1 MSNFWQNYFSVFF
14 NKAKVTISTVSAT
27 TQTISSSVVK
37 TEVLTN
43 TRDWNESICISFRV
57 YYDIFIKGGQAVIA
71 TEVQV
76 TSFYVK
82 PNPKTCLC
90 CVWHFFYFVYGNFS
104 MLFMEYFDY
113 SFLSIL
119 CMTFSL
125 ISTFLYYIIHFI
137 FFSRKKMSIL
147 TWVCGHVGHHILH
160 EEELNRRRYTAL
172 AYDPKEYKFLLYCPF
187 YGKHLEEYTKNVVAR
202 TQHLS
207 FHRR

>member
-82 PNPKTCLC
+82 PNPKIVDFVFDNFFMLWLEFFLC
-90 CVWHFFYFVYGNFS
+90 CLWHILINIFWLYIVYYIKSDFYFT
-104 MLFMEYFDY
+104 
-113 SFLSIL
+113 IL
-119 CMTFSL
+119 YNTF
-125 ISTFLYYIIHFI
+125 
-137 FFSRKKMSIL
+137 
-147 TWVCGHVGHHILH
+147 HILH
-160 EEELNRRRYTAL
+160 QR
-172 AYDPKEYKFLLYCPF
+172 
-187 YGKHLEEYTKNVVAR
+187 KNP
-202 TQHLS
+202 S
-207 FHRR
+207 